1 MPAFSAAVGSFHV
14 KSASTYFVMVFIT
27 VRVLPFFLT
36 VVLICSDT
44 LLVSTLS
51 VRSYTDQRYSS
62 MQVSATQSLRIS
74 TARSAGYGYSFPGS
88 DKKTDAS
95 CTRVSG
101 GFASAMGASAMA
113 ASGRSSWEVGTA
125 VAGIA
130 STIVASAVKDSPSSA
145 AR

>member
-14 KSASTYFVMVFIT
+14 KSATTYFVMVFIT

-36 VVLICSDT
+36 VVLIRSDT
-44 LLVSTLS
+44 LLVSTFS

-62 MQVSATQSLRIS
+62 MQVSATQSLGIS
-74 TARSAGYGYSFPGS
+74 IARSAGYWYSFPGS
-88 DKKTDAS
+88 DKNTDAS

-101 GFASAMGASAMA
+101 GFGSAMAASVMA

-125 VAGIA
+125 VAGGA
-130 STIVASAVKDSPSSA
+130 STILASAVKDALSSA
-145 AR
+145 VR